1 MNGTAQGEAMREEML
16 IVEDLLLTLMD
27 DTSGAIAGEGTLYY
41 TLGGAVLAELALRGH
56 VTAAEGDTGLTGLK
70 VHAVSGRSIEDPL
83 LRDAYRKTAERTRGV
98 QTLLVEIGAELRGT
112 VLDRLVDRG
121 VVSRE
126 RKRRLGLFHT
136 TSLSVADTRHK
147 AEVAREVRATL
158 VDGRTPGERT
168 AVLIGL
174 LSASGSL
181 PGLHP
186 AIPWSGKVY
195 ERAKE
200 YEKGTWGA
208 DAVSAAVTRTVV
220 AVTVGSAVA
229 VAGAAD

>member
-1 MNGTAQGEAMREEML
+1 MQDEML

-41 TLGGAVLAELALRGH
+41 TLGGAVLAELALRGN
-56 VTAAEGDTGLTGLK
+56 VTVAEGDTGLTGLK
-70 VHAVSGRSIEDPL
+70 VHAVSGRSVTDPL
-83 LRDAYRKTAERTRGV
+83 LQAAYRKTAERTRGV
-98 QTLLVEIGAELRGT
+98 QTLLVEIGGELRST

-121 VVSRE
+121 MVSRE

-136 TSLSVADTRHK
+136 TSLSVANTRHK
-147 AEVAREVRATL
+147 AEVLRKVRAAL
-158 VDGRTPGERT
+158 VDGRTPGDRT

-174 LSASGSL
+174 ISASGSL
-181 PGLHP
+181 PSLHR

-200 YEKGTWGA
+200 FEKGSWGA
-208 DAVSAAVTRTVV
+208 EAVNTAVMRTLVAITLGSTV
-220 AVTVGSAVA
+220 AVTSTV
-229 VAGAAD
+229 D

>member
-1 MNGTAQGEAMREEML
+1 MREEML

-27 DTSGAIAGEGTLYY
+27 DTSGAIGGEGTLYY

-56 VTAAEGDTGLTGLK
+56 VTAADGDTGLTGLK

-83 LRDAYRKTAERTRGV
+83 LRDAYEKTAERTRGV
-98 QTLLVEIGAELRGT
+98 QTLLVEIGGELRGT

-121 VVSRE
+121 MVSRE

-147 AEVAREVRATL
+147 AELLREVRAAL
-158 VDGRTPGERT
+158 VDGRTPSDRT

-174 LSASGSL
+174 ISASGGL
-181 PGLHP
+181 PSLHP

-200 YEKGTWGA
+200 YEKGAWGA
-208 DAVSAAVTRTVV
+208 DAVNAAVTRTVV
-220 AVTVGSAVA
+220 AITVGSAVA
-229 VAGAAD
+229 ATSAAG